1 VDRSLLES
9 SAVRF
14 VGTLTIGT
22 DHIDLEYL
30 KSRNIGFAS
39 APGSNA
45 NSVAEYVVAAL
56 LTWAEKDRIQLGEKS
71 IGIVGVGNVGRIVA
85 KYVAV
90 LGMRV
95 ILNDPPLARV
105 TGDPRYR
112 PLDELMEADVVTL
125 HVPLTRSGQDATV
138 HLFGTDRI
146 RAMKRG
152 SVLINTSRGA
162 VVDSNALLQALE
174 SKRISAAVLDVWEN
188 EPDIPVGL
196 LERTFIGTPHISGY
210 SLDGKLNA
218 TEAVYKEVCR
228 YLGAEPSWKRAKS
241 DDEPKEIRVTD
252 SNVQGILR
260 DAVRQA
266 YNIEMDDS
274 ALKEIAG
281 FPREQQ
287 AKHFTKLRATYG
299 VRREFAAYR
308 VVLEPLQCVA
318 KKALQELGFAV

>member
-1 VDRSLLES
+1 
-9 SAVRF
+9 
-14 VGTLTIGT
+14 
-22 DHIDLEYL
+22 
-30 KSRNIGFAS
+30 
-39 APGSNA
+39 
-45 NSVAEYVVAAL
+45 
-56 LTWAEKDRIQLGEKS
+56 
-71 IGIVGVGNVGRIVA
+71 
-85 KYVAV
+85 
-90 LGMRV
+90 
-95 ILNDPPLARV
+95 
-105 TGDPRYR
+105 PRYR
-112 PLDELMEADVVTL
+112 PLDELMEADSVTL

-146 RAMKRG
+146 RAIKRG

-188 EPDIPVGL
+188 EPDIPVEL
-196 LERTFIGTPHISGY
+196 LERTFIATPHISGY

-218 TEAVYKEVCR
+218 AEAVYGEVCR
-228 YLGAEPSWKRAKS
+228 YLGIMPSWKRAKA

-281 FPREQQ
+281 LPREQQ
-287 AKHFTKLRATYG
+287 AKHFTKLRATYR